1 MSLLKLKSYGSKIAS
16 TPTMNSSVLLL
27 YKAFSEK
34 RMGKSKLKEK
44 VTAKAAPSTPK
55 QGTTK
60 PWLY

>member
-1 MSLLKLKSYGSKIAS
+1 MSLLALKDYASKITS
-16 TPTMNSSVLLL
+16 TPTMNSSILLL
-27 YKAFSEK
+27 YKEF
-34 RMGKSKLKEK
+34 GKKLVSMSKLKEK

>member
-1 MSLLKLKSYGSKIAS
+1 MSLLKLKSYGRKITS

-27 YKAFSEK
+27 NKAFGEK
-34 RMGKSKLKEK
+34 RMGMSKLKEK
-44 VTAKAAPSTPK
+44 VTDKAALLTPK

>member
-1 MSLLKLKSYGSKIAS
+1 MSLLKLKSYGSKITS

-27 YKAFSEK
+27 YKAFGK
-34 RMGKSKLKEK
+34 KPMGMSKLKEK

-55 QGTTK
+55 QGATK